1 MKSGKMTSA
10 GGVSIARTHLTAKNR
25 IIRFTAPGP
34 KRRGQLKGIRRQGS
48 GSRASRHPGHS
59 PPLRLEQA
67 EGLELL
73 QTGADA
79 GTLYTGGREAAG
91 VGTGKNN
98 SVEKII
104 YRTS

>member
-1 MKSGKMTSA
+1 
-10 GGVSIARTHLTAKNR
+10 
-25 IIRFTAPGP
+25 
-34 KRRGQLKGIRRQGS
+34 
-48 GSRASRHPGHS
+48 
-59 PPLRLEQA
+59 LEQA

-98 SVEKII
+98 SMEKII